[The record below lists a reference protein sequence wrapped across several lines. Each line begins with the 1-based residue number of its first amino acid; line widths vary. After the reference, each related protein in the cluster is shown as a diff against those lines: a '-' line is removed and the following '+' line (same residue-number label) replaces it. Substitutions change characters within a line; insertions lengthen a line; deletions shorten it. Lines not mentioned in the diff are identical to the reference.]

1 MAMGCIGMLQ
11 SMDHHRSNSFL
22 LAVTWH
28 GSRAVGLTRHWNHE
42 VLDTE
47 ALVCATAHLSEWR
60 ARRRGRPNKFS
71 CWRRRQ
77 HNCLGV
83 DSMQDG
89 GWWEVFWRFY
99 CLVPNVPV
107 PKLTGLEHLVRWEA
121 GEKGCVAIERVCF
134 EQSDLSGSH

>member
-1 MAMGCIGMLQ
+1 MATGCIGMLQ

-60 ARRRGRPNKFS
+60 ARRRGRPNKS
-71 CWRRRQ
+71 
-77 HNCLGV
+77 LAGV
-83 DSMQDG
+83 RGNIIVWVWIRCKME
-89 GWWEVFWRFY
+89 EVFWRF
-99 CLVPNVPV
+99 CCSLPTSLFPNR
-107 PKLTGLEHLVRWEA
+107 LGWNTWCDGREA
-121 GEKGCVAIERVCF
+121 GEKGCVAVERVWF
-134 EQSDLSGSH
+134 